1 MQGGDSHGDCVVS
14 DLQRAFERRW
24 PSAARSAPTA
34 SERGFTTLELI
45 TVLAILAVVFTIV
58 TSLFISFNQ
67 QTTNTKDSVIGIEEE
82 TQAQQ
87 TLIQYLRGASHL
99 LPAYNSYGTQVTP
112 SPTELDAITSEGFNT
127 STYNSNCTNLDALWF
142 KPSGVAN
149 ADAQF
154 DITFDVPASGPPSGP
169 PWSSLTGV
177 DVPAAFTPASTC
189 TPASTKART
198 VATYFA
204 LSSQTSPVFTYYYWD
219 NTVLTLLPDQTP
231 VVPACAINEVAAVG
245 VHITFLA
252 GPQVPTEGYAADEPT
267 TVDTIVY
274 LRGSA
279 MASTAT
285 TSTTTTTTT
294 TAPCPN

>member
-1 MQGGDSHGDCVVS
+1 MQRGERHGDCVMS
-14 DLQRAFERRW
+14 GLRRALERRL
-24 PSAARSAPTA
+24 PSAARSGPRAC
-34 SERGFTTLELI
+34 ERGFTALELI

-67 QTTNTKDSVIGIEEE
+67 QTTNTQDSVVGIQEE

-87 TLIQYLRGASHL
+87 TLIQYLRGASQL
-99 LPAYNSYGTQVTP
+99 LPVYNSASTQVGP
-112 SPTELDAITSEGFNT
+112 SATELDATTSEGFNT

-142 KPSGVAN
+142 KPSGALH

-154 DITFDVPASGPPSGP
+154 DITFDVPASGPPSGL
-169 PWSSLTGV
+169 PWSSLIPGE
-177 DVPAAFTPASTC
+177 VPAAFTPASSC
-189 TPASTKART
+189 TPVSPKPRT
-198 VATYFA
+198 VATYYA
-204 LSSQTSPVFTYYYWD
+204 LSSQTSPVFTYYWWV
-219 NTVLTLLPDQTP
+219 NSVLTALPVQTP

-245 VHITFLA
+245 IHITFLA

-267 TVDTIVY
+267 TLDTIVY

-279 MASTAT
+279 MATTTTTAP
-285 TSTTTTTTT
+285 TTTTTT